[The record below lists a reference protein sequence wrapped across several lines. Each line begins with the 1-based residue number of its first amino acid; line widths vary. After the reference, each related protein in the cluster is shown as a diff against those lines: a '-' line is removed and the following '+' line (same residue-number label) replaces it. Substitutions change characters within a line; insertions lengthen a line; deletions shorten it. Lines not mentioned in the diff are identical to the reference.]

1 MRPLKLLALLLVL
14 GGTGTAFLVY
24 DQQFLSEGW
33 RTQIA
38 SALGGPGA
46 VEVEDIEATLEAEST
61 IRSLRTKKAVL
72 GRREEILRYQLR
84 LLEEERQRAGTSVDP
99 VLLDELRKSRNMLV
113 VLLRDQ
119 QEADTRVTE
128 YLKQMWEAEGRARVA
143 TMGMAGDSVTV
154 LVSWPIQ
161 PGYGIS
167 AGFKDLEYERLFG
180 FEHNAIDI
188 PVKQGSPI
196 HAAADGTVEAVVDHG
211 MGYNY
216 LILKHPG
223 YATLYGHVLSFGVGE
238 GQEVKEG
245 QVIGQSGGRKGTPGA
260 GEISTG
266 PHLHFE
272 IMVGG
277 EHVDPLAHLP
287 FMAGLEIAGE
297 AAYKLLE

>member
-1 MRPLKLLALLLVL
+1 M
-14 GGTGTAFLVY
+14 
-24 DQQFLSEGW
+24 
-33 RTQIA
+33 
-38 SALGGPGA
+38 
-46 VEVEDIEATLEAEST
+46 
-61 IRSLRTKKAVL
+61 
-72 GRREEILRYQLR
+72 
-84 LLEEERQRAGTSVDP
+84 
-99 VLLDELRKSRNMLV
+99 
-113 VLLRDQ
+113 
-119 QEADTRVTE
+119 
-128 YLKQMWEAEGRARVA
+128 
-143 TMGMAGDSVTV
+143 
-154 LVSWPIQ
+154 
-161 PGYGIS
+161 
-167 AGFKDLEYERLFG
+167 
-180 FEHNAIDI
+180 
-188 PVKQGSPI
+188 
-196 HAAADGTVEAVVDHG
+196 EAVVDHG